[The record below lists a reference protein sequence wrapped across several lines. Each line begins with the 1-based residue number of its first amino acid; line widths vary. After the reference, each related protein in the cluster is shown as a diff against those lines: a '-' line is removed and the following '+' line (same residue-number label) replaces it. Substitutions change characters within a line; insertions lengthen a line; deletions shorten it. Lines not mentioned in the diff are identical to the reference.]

1 MLPKLQAFNLDFLTT
16 LKGVVSILRD
26 PTQTDS
32 VYDIEDGLRHTKA
45 TQLAVDYVKSK
56 PEVAQIIQERYL
68 APSPDL
74 DALLKYPENSLGYA
88 YASYIKEAGF
98 DPNFY
103 RKLAVEDD
111 ASYIVLRIRQTH
123 DIWHIVTDFSVDVV
137 GELGLKAFELAQTR
151 RTMSAILLA
160 GGLLSTLFKA
170 PEGLDSLLDR
180 IAVGYRMGAKAK
192 PFLAQKWEEHWDK
205 PLSEWRKELG
215 VEPMSVYVP

>member
-1 MLPKLQAFNLDFLTT
+1 MLPKLQAFNLDFLNT

-26 PTQTDS
+26 PSQTDS

-45 TQLAVDYVKSK
+45 TQLAVEYVKSK

-68 APSPDL
+68 APSPDIE
-74 DALLKYPENSLGYA
+74 ALLKYPENSLGYA

-103 RKLAVEDD
+103 RKLKVEDD
-111 ASYIVLRIRQTH
+111 VSYIVLRIRQTH

-151 RTMSAILLA
+151 RTMSAVLLA